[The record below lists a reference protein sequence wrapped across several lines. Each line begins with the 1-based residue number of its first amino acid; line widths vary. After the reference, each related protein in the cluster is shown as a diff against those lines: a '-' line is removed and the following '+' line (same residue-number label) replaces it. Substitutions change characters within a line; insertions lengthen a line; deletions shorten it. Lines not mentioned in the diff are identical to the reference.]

1 MSSRRLLLSHNK
13 NKNKNKTQRTSH
25 NTSKKGT
32 RHRLLYLEPH
42 GLQSSSTAK
51 GLNPTKLAIKH
62 YLQHIYKYLDV
73 KYCFVSGAFVIED
86 ADGKLLALMEAAPK
100 HKVIA
105 RTHDVY
111 LDRKTTIMYE
121 THFPDKYEFIVTCKC
136 DAEEIKVKTVKRVT
150 EKKIHEKIPLKDAR
164 ELLEK
169 ILAAEKEEKKAETLR
184 LSEDYVLEEE
194 GEGEAE
200 LLDEK
205 EYKEED
211 KVSNDFIRTNYDEF
225 VAAFAAALEQHDTVS
240 RPVRNIKWYPFTDKI
255 DKKRYM
261 YIKLEDSETISIAH
275 LMDMYRRYGPG
286 KALQCVKSRREDCFK
301 EKATGEICRFDVAT
315 EKRRE
320 KETAFDS
327 PKTITLPD
335 QPKTAIA
342 IKETYDRKGDE
353 MFIPQELN
361 TFLLR
366 NKEAKVKFTYD
377 DGSEHVM
384 VTTQGGGRRSKRKT
398 RTRKNS
404 KRSKTNKKKTRR
416 SNKKS

>member
-1 MSSRRLLLSHNK
+1 MLLPSHNS
-13 NKNKNKTQRTSH
+13 TD
-25 NTSKKGT
+25 
-32 RHRLLYLEPH
+32 
-42 GLQSSSTAK
+42 SSSTAK
-51 GLNPTKLAIKH
+51 GLNPTKVAIKH

-86 ADGKLLALMEAAPK
+86 ADGELLALMEAAPK

-150 EKKIHEKIPLKDAR
+150 EKSTKKKVGIEDAR
-164 ELLEK
+164 RLLEEL
-169 ILAAEKEEKKAETLR
+169 LAAEKKEKKAETLR
-184 LSEDYVLEEE
+184 RSEADYVLEEE
-194 GEGEAE
+194 GENVDKAKLLAE
-200 LLDEK
+200 VDEK

-211 KVSNDFIRTNYDEF
+211 KVSNDFIRNNYDEF

-240 RPVRNIKWYPFTDKI
+240 RPVRNIKWYPFI

-315 EKRRE
+315 DKRRE

-342 IKETYDRKGDE
+342 IRETYDRKGDE

-366 NKEAKVKFTYD
+366 NKDAEVTFTYD
-377 DGSEHVM
+377 AKSEHVT
-384 VTTQGGGRRSKRKT
+384 VKKQRGGRRKRKT
-398 RTRKNS
+398 SKTRKNS
-404 KRSKTNKKKTRR
+404 KRTKKSKTNKKK
-416 SNKKS
+416 SKKSKNKTRK